1 MNRHERRAAE
11 ARARSAAGR
20 DKDFEAYQAM
30 YRHAFHVVSE
40 RDIGEGYMRGE
51 VAKINGVEQVVIHP
65 LGGSPTPA
73 TETDIHLS
81 ARYRSQRF
89 VARVQHEH
97 FRTLVDQWP
106 NFVVALAAHMK
117 GDKRNPVTSDQ
128 RSDARSFLFEM
139 IVDNGWQNDPLKA
152 ALTASA
158 MAWLT
163 STSPVGATIG
173 HFHRV
178 AHYEI
183 TDQDE
188 LSASGRRARN
198 YRLVLARDMESF
210 VLPDLPVPK
219 W

>member
-81 ARYRSQRF
+81 ARYRS
-89 VARVQHEH
+89 
-97 FRTLVDQWP
+97 
-106 NFVVALAAHMK
+106 
-117 GDKRNPVTSDQ
+117 S
-128 RSDARSFLFEM
+128 
-139 IVDNGWQNDPLKA
+139 
-152 ALTASA
+152 AS
-158 MAWLT
+158 LRGC
-163 STSPVGATIG
+163 STSIFGRWSI
-173 HFHRV
+173 
-178 AHYEI
+178 
-183 TDQDE
+183 
-188 LSASGRRARN
+188 SGQI
-198 YRLVLARDMESF
+198 SS
-210 VLPDLPVPK
+210 
-219 W
+219 